1 MLNDILTIIRKEWK
15 EMFLRRGSTR
25 SGLLNLV
32 IIIALIGVVMPLQ
45 TGKVWLTNPIL
56 LIVWSWLPV
65 FLALSMVTDAFA
77 GERERHTLETLLA
90 SRLSDRA
97 ILFGKICAAV
107 FYSWGI
113 AIAGMLVGAVT
124 VNVAHPAGG
133 LLFYPLPFFAAAV
146 AVSFLAALLFSSIG
160 VLVSLHAETARQA
173 YQRMSLVMIILWLL
187 PTLGLQF
194 MPESFKASLAASL
207 QNINLVTVGLAVIG
221 VLVAANIVLILV
233 AMARFQRARLI
244 LD

>member
-1 MLNDILTIIRKEWK
+1 MINDILTIVRKEWK
-15 EMFLRRGSTR
+15 EMFLRRGSYRTGMFNLFIIL
-25 SGLLNLV
+25 GLVGILL
-32 IIIALIGVVMPLQ
+32 PLQ
-45 TGKVWLTNPIL
+45 TGVEWLTNPLL

-107 FYSWGI
+107 VYAWGM
-113 AIAGMLVGAVT
+113 AVVGMLTAAVT
-124 VNVAHPAGG
+124 INIAHPGAG
-133 LLFYPLPFFAAAV
+133 LRFYPLPFFASAV
-146 AVSFLAALLFSSIG
+146 VISFLAALLFSSLG
-160 VLVSLHAETARQA
+160 VLVSLRAETARQA
-173 YQRMSLVMIILWLL
+173 YQRLSVVMIVLWLL

-194 MPESFKASLAASL
+194 LPESIKASLNSGL
-207 QNINLVTVGLAVIG
+207 QGINLDAVVLG
-221 VLVAANIVLILV
+221 VIAVMLVANVILILA
-233 AMARFQRARLI
+233 AMAKFQRARLI